1 MIVRGVLLLFA
12 LAALM
17 AAAPAYGQAPV
28 VESGVTIAGVA
39 VGGMTEAEAV
49 SAVRAFFNRRM
60 AVRLRALHISA
71 APSDLGARP
80 RVYKAVEDALAAP
93 ADAEVSLAVVIT
105 RWKLDLWV
113 KRWAN
118 RFYRAPRNSRV
129 VLVGGSR
136 PWITRAY
143 AGRALLRD
151 RSKSRLRNHLLRHSR
166 GPVDL
171 ATVSLLPSVTRERF
185 GPVVVIRR
193 GSRALYLYRG
203 MTSAG
208 MSLVRSFRVAV
219 GQPSYP
225 TPLGRWRIVSKEKNP
240 WWNPPDADWA
250 AGAAPIPPG
259 PGNPLGTR
267 WMGLSAG
274 GVGIH
279 GTYNAASIGG
289 FASHGCIRMYLHEAE
304 WLFDRVRI
312 GTTVFIVGA

>member
-1 MIVRGVLLLFA
+1 MTVRGLLLLLV
-12 LAALM
+12 LAALV
-17 AAAPAYGQAPV
+17 AAAPAHGQDPV
-28 VESGVTIAGVA
+28 IADGVTIAGVA

-49 SAVRAFFNRRM
+49 SAVRTFFDRRM
-60 AVRLRALHISA
+60 VIRLRKRTLAIP
-71 APSDLGARP
+71 PSRLGARP
-80 RVYKAVEDALAAP
+80 RIHSAVNAALTAS
-93 ADAEVSLAVVIT
+93 ADEAVLLET
-105 RWKLDLWV
+105 LQNRWRLRLWV
-113 KRWAN
+113 RRLAR
-118 RFYRAPRNSRV
+118 RFYRPPQNSRV
-129 VLVGGSR
+129 VLPGSLR
-136 PWITRAY
+136 PFVTDARP
-143 AGRALLRD
+143 GRRLLRM
-151 RSKSRLRNHLLRHSR
+151 RSELKLLKALRTHTR
-166 GPVDL
+166 GPL
-171 ATVSLLPSVTRERF
+171 TLPTRSRAPRVARWNF

-203 MTSAG
+203 TTSAG
-208 MSLVRSFRVAV
+208 MTLVRRFRVAV

-225 TPLGRWRIVSKEKNP
+225 TPLGRWRIVTKEKNP

-250 AGAAPIPPG
+250 EGAEPIPPG

-267 WMGLSAG
+267 WMGLSVG